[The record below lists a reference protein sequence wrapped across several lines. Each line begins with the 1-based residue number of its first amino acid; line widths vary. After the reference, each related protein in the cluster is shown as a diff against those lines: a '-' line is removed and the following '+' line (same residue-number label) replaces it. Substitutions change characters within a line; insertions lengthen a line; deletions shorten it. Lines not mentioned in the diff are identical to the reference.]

1 MKLSLVKSSGLA
13 VLVAGMFVGSA
24 FAGIAGTRH
33 DLSGGSATG
42 STYTPG
48 AGSAELCV
56 FCHTPHAADTGA
68 TKPPLWNRLT
78 AALGPY
84 QMYNSVNS
92 TTIDG
97 FVAADPQGS
106 ISIAC
111 LSCHDGTIAIDTV
124 INAPGSGLIGTW
136 GGGNWASVSG
146 AVTPGAQGVGNAGK
160 MAVGAATNLGLD
172 LRNDHPISIQYAGG
186 PLTTAA
192 ALLTPGDPYL
202 PAEFKDGAFK
212 EAKSAGSSWW
222 IDTGTVP
229 LVRDKGDLVMYSRI
243 DSGSAWALANPGL
256 AEPFVE
262 CATCHDPHGTTN
274 ATFLRIANTGSALC
288 LACHDK

>member
-33 DLSGGSATG
+33 DLSGGAAGG
-42 STYTPG
+42 STFTPVG
-48 AGSAELCV
+48 TAELCV

-68 TKPPLWNRLT
+68 TKPPLWNRDT
-78 AALGPY
+78 SALAGY
-84 QMYNSVNS
+84 TMYNSVNS

-97 FVAADPQGS
+97 FVAANPQGS

-111 LSCHDGTIAIDTV
+111 LSCHDGTVAIDTV
-124 INAPGSGLIGTW
+124 INAPGSGFNAAWSGV
-136 GGGNWASVSG
+136 GSSWASVSG
-146 AVTPGAQGVGNAGK
+146 AVDIGTGQ
-160 MAVGAATNLGLD
+160 MAVGASTNLGQD

-192 ALLTPGDPYL
+192 ALLTPGDDYTNL
-202 PAEFKDGAFK
+202 EFKDAAFK
-212 EAKSAGSSWW
+212 LAKSSGNNWW

-229 LVRDKGDLVMYSRI
+229 LTRDKGDLVMYSRI

-256 AEPFVE
+256 SEPFVE
-262 CATCHDPHGTTN
+262 CATCHDPHGTAN
-274 ATFLRIANTGSALC
+274 ATFLRVANTGSTLC